1 MALIVQWIT
10 DLEVHNQ
17 STPYDG
23 LTSAGIGSLGIVSA
37 PGTVGLFQNTDG
49 AFNWVQFLTT
59 GGGSSTFD
67 AAMTWSLVDNT
78 AAAWTIGT
86 GGLTNMLVFNTTNN
100 SERLAVGAR
109 MTTTDGIPS
118 GTARVVGG
126 LCLATMADSGTITGN
141 GAAQS
146 FDQSYI
152 IPANTLGASSTIR
165 VVAVVRRVNIN
176 AADTA
181 TVGLRIGGTT
191 YVTSAAVAALVGE
204 RCYLVADFTARAAA
218 GAAVAVV
225 GAGRAGWNTAGSSQL
240 PSGTTANLATNGAL
254 TVDVQITMPNNAN
267 NTAVLEQ
274 FRVDIV

>member
-49 AFNWVQFLTT
+49 AFNWVQFLTS
-59 GGGSSTFD
+59 GGGTYTFD

-78 AAAWTIGT
+78 AAAWTVGT
-86 GGLTNMLVFNTTNN
+86 GGLASMMVFNTTNN
-100 SERLAVGAR
+100 SERVAFGAR
-109 MTTTDGIPS
+109 VTTTDGIPS

-126 LCLATMADSGTITGN
+126 QCLATAADSGAIVGN

-152 IPANTLGASSTIR
+152 IPANTLGASSTVR
-165 VVAVVRRVNIN
+165 VTAVVRRTNIN

-181 TVGLRIGGTT
+181 TIGLRLGGTT
-191 YVTSAAVAALVGE
+191 YVTSAAVAALIGD
-204 RCYLVADFTARAAA
+204 RCYLTATFTARAAA

-225 GAGRAGWNTAGSSQL
+225 GAGRAGWSTAGSAQA

-274 FRVDIV
+274 FVVDVV